1 LWFSKQIQ
9 FFDAVFLFLIKSLF
23 KNYEKYLTTK
33 SQKKNQKKKIFQ
45 RAKKLTFEA
54 IILIEL

>member
-1 LWFSKQIQ
+1 
-9 FFDAVFLFLIKSLF
+9 LF

-54 IILIEL
+54 IILI